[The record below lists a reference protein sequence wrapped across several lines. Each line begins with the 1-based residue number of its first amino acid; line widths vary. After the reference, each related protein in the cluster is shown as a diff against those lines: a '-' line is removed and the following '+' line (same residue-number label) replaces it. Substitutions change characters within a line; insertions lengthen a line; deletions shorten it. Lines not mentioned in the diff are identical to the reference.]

1 MANGKTSFG
10 YLLPTREVVMAPGVP
25 DFVSMID
32 LAETAEGYGFDSV
45 WCGDSVLARPRLEA
59 LSTLAAIAGR
69 TKRVKLGTAVFL
81 PALRN
86 PVILANE
93 VANLDIISQGR
104 VILGVGIASKTPAVQ
119 KEFKACGVDFRYRVS
134 IFEEIITIMR
144 RLWTENEV
152 TFDGRHFQLDGVS
165 LGLKPVQKDGI
176 PIWMAAS
183 AEKPQRR
190 MLQIGDGWFPNAQS
204 PEAFTEGWN
213 QIEALAKD
221 SGTDPGRLHKALYT
235 TLNINEDKAQAE
247 KEMREFIE
255 GYYNMPFETMAR
267 TQSVFTGNVSE
278 AQAWL
283 KGFIDAGTETMVI
296 RFGSP
301 DQAGQLELCSQE
313 VLPAVHSSAI

>member
-1 MANGKTSFG
+1 
-10 YLLPTREVVMAPGVP
+10 
-25 DFVSMID
+25 
-32 LAETAEGYGFDSV
+32 
-45 WCGDSVLARPRLEA
+45 LEA

-119 KEFKACGVDFRYRVS
+119 KEFEACGVNFKYRVS

-144 RLWTENEV
+144 RLWTESEV
-152 TFDGRHFQLDGVS
+152 TFNGHHFQLDGVS

-176 PIWMAAS
+176 PLWMAAS

-190 MLQIGDGWFPNAQS
+190 MLKIGDGWFPNSRS

-213 QIEALAKD
+213 QIEALAKESGDD
-221 SGTDPGRLHKALYT
+221 SNRLHKALYT
-235 TLNINEDKAQAE
+235 TLNINENKAQAD
-247 KEMREFIE
+247 KEMRGFIE
-255 GYYNMPFETMAR
+255 GYYNMPYETMAR
-267 TQSVFTGNVSE
+267 TQSVFTGNVAE
-278 AQAWL
+278 AKAWL
-283 KGFIDAGTETMVI
+283 KRFIDAGAETMVI
-296 RFGSP
+296 RFGGP
-301 DQAGQLELCSQE
+301 DQAGQLELCSKE
-313 VLPAVHSSAI
+313 ILPVLRG

>member
-25 DFVSMID
+25 DFGSMID

-119 KEFKACGVDFRYRVS
+119 KEFEACGVNFRYRVS

-152 TFDGRHFQLDGVS
+152 TFYGRHFQLDGVS

-190 MLQIGDGWFPNAQS
+190 MLQIGDGWFPNAKS

-213 QIEALAKD
+213 QIEALAKE
-221 SGTDPGRLHKALYT
+221 SGTDSGRLHKALYT

-267 TQSVFTGNVSE
+267 TQSVFTGNVAE

-296 RFGSP
+296 RFSSP

-313 VLPAVHSSAI
+313 VLPAVDS